1 MGRGGVALVGGAIA
15 DHMLP
20 TSDAFRA
27 AVGGVKVGYAGHIPN
42 AQTHFGASHFGRVE
56 AEDPGGPARSAPPRR
71 CEFSIPRDASIE
83 QGKSLP
89 LPSRPY
95 SASTT
100 GAAGGHGLA
109 HNALARRVVCHPS
122 PHYGPPSRRQSEI
135 AIGYGGHR
143 QGARDAGD
151 RAVHDLVGAFNHRGY
166 TTSRRGQLSAGS
178 TSSAALE
185 VPLGSQSDR
194 STEASR
200 QLRSADQICF
210 APAAGRVPAHN
221 DWRVHSE
228 HAPPP
233 VPDTAKAYVAQVGGI
248 VPGYAGF
255 VPRSQSHYGSS
266 HLGGVRGPVG
276 GGAVRSASGAQRGHV
291 GKTSHKTLRVQAR
304 KEEASQRASSAAISY
319 AGHRPTDH
327 HTFGVAYYR
336 PSHPNEGLY
345 CA

>member
-15 DHMLP
+15 DH
-20 TSDAFRA
+20 TSGAFRA
-27 AVGGVKVGYAGHIPN
+27 AVGGIKVGYAGHIPN
-42 AQTHFGASHFGRVE
+42 AQTHFGASHYGRVE
-56 AEDPGGPARSAPPRR
+56 ADNPGGPARSAPPRR
-71 CEFSIPRDASIE
+71 CDLPMPRDASIE

-95 SASTT
+95 SASTS
-100 GAAGGHGLA
+100 GAAGGYGLA
-109 HNALARRVVCHPS
+109 HDAQARRIVCHPS
-122 PHYGPPSRRQSEI
+122 PHYGPPSRCQSAT

-143 QGARDAGD
+143 LGARDAGD
-151 RAVHDLVGAFNHRGY
+151 RIVHDLVGAFNHRGD
-166 TTSRRGQLSAGS
+166 TTVSRRAHQLSGG
-178 TSSAALE
+178 TSSA
-185 VPLGSQSDR
+185 VGSQSDR
-194 STEASR
+194 STDASR
-200 QLRSADQICF
+200 QPCSADQIGH
-210 APAAGRVPAHN
+210 AAAAGRVPVHN

-228 HAPPP
+228 RAPPP
-233 VPDTAKAYVAQVGGI
+233 VPHTAKAYVAQVGGI
-248 VPGYAGF
+248 LPGYAGF

-266 HLGGVRGPVG
+266 HLGGTRDPVG
-276 GGAVRSASGAQRGHV
+276 GNVMRSASGAQRGHV

-304 KEEASQRASSAAISY
+304 KEEASQRASSAAITY